1 MLQND
6 EQLKLNI
13 QLFAGEEGTEPTT
26 PTVVPPVELDL
37 SGFVKKEDLTG
48 LETKIL
54 ESIKGIIPVK
64 IEDTVVTPTQV
75 DPKDEV
81 PQWAK
86 VLIED
91 NNKLKAELEGFKNNG
106 LAKKKDVL
114 KEKFDLE
121 DSDLA
126 DIKDEVSLRL
136 LEKNLEK
143 FKVKQEAKNQDI
155 VKEELKKKGI
165 DLSKLNEINKQDEAK
180 QTVFK
185 SGLDFL
191 KIKK

>member
-13 QLFAGEEGTEPTT
+13 QLFAGEEEEKEEQKEDSK
-26 PTVVPPVELDL
+26 ELDL
-37 SGFVKKEDLTG
+37 TGFVKKEDLTG
-48 LETKIL
+48 LEAKIL
-54 ESIKGIIPVK
+54 ESIKILIPAK
-64 IEDTVVTPTQV
+64 EEKKEEIQKEV

-114 KEKFDLE
+114 KEKFELE

-126 DIKDEVSLRL
+126 DVKDEVSLRL